1 MNTISV
7 GLSFGLLGIAVIAP
21 VATENLKKMSSKTAD
36 EVSMLANDDFSSRTV
51 MFGSSGGSSPPEC
64 PADLNSDGFVDGAD
78 LANMLSGWAPCQNQI
93 PGCLGDL
100 NLDAIVN
107 GGDLSILLAG
117 WGPCP
122 I

>member
-1 MNTISV
+1 MNIISIS
-7 GLSFGLLGIAVIAP
+7 LAFGLLGIAVIAP
-21 VATENLKKMSSKTAD
+21 VATENLKKTSSKTAD

-64 PADLNSDGFVDGAD
+64 PADLNGNGSVEGAD
-78 LANMLSGWAPCQNQI
+78 LAIMLSGWAPCQNQI
-93 PGCLGDL
+93 PGCLADL
-100 NLDAIVN
+100 NFDAIVN

-122 I
+122 N

>member
-7 GLSFGLLGIAVIAP
+7 GLAFGLLGIAVIAP

-36 EVSMLANDDFSSRTV
+36 EVSMLANDDFSSITV

-64 PADLNSDGFVDGAD
+64 PADLNGNGSVEGAD
-78 LANMLSGWAPCQNQI
+78 LGFMLAGWGPCQTQT
-93 PGCLGDL
+93 GCVADL
-100 NLDAIVN
+100 NFDAIVN
-107 GGDLSILLAG
+107 GGDLTILLAG

-122 I
+122 N

>member
-7 GLSFGLLGIAVIAP
+7 GLAFGLLGIAVIAP

-36 EVSMLANDDFSSRTV
+36 EVSMLANDDFSSITV

-64 PADLNSDGFVDGAD
+64 PADLNGNGFVDGAD
-78 LANMLSGWAPCQNQI
+78 LAIMLSGWAPCQNQI
-93 PGCLGDL
+93 PGCLADL
-100 NLDAIVN
+100 NLDANVN

-122 I
+122 N